1 MSLELPRLPLWVQ
14 ALSDWSSFV
23 SAFTR
28 WYADFQIWW
37 QKTVEAIEN
46 HELVQEGLISNLQ
59 TTTGELT
66 IAQEQLEATQLAQA
80 NTTTVL
86 TETIADVVAAQ
97 AAADT
102 AQGTADTANASLA
115 NVNAAATYS
124 ATGIDLVSG
133 AAYKINTIQVMG
145 PRITGWGAPSGTLTR
160 TTFAAY
166 AGQTVSNPP
175 TQAQVQAIDDHL
187 KIVSE
192 RLAALVTDQIT
203 QGSIGA

>member
-1 MSLELPRLPLWVQ
+1 MTLKLDRLPPYNFATIQ
-14 ALSDWSSFV
+14 
-23 SAFTR
+23 
-28 WYADFQIWW
+28 DFQNFYTANLTIWW
-37 QKTVEAIEN
+37 QKTAEAVET
-46 HELVQEGLISNLQ
+46 HELVQEGLISSLQ

-66 IAQEQLEATQLAQA
+66 IAQEQLEATQIAQA

-86 TETIADVVAAQ
+86 TATIADVVAAQ

-124 ATGIDLVSG
+124 ATGIDLVPG
-133 AAYKINTIQVMG
+133 AVYKINAVQVMG
-145 PRITGWGAPSGTLTR
+145 PRITGWGTPSGTLTR

-192 RLAALVTDQIT
+192 RLAALITDDIA
-203 QGSIGA
+203 QGSKGA